1 MNRKKLVI
9 GIGIVILIATIIA
22 MVFFG
27 IDATTRRAN
36 KMMKEYSEEMEV
48 LIKDKYVEQITKG
61 VLFYIDTYS
70 KYAVVVENAN
80 GEKIILTTT
89 KEIYVE
95 LEIQGYY
102 KIKVYNSQLVEC
114 ASTLQGW

>member
-27 IDATTRRAN
+27 IDAITRRAN
-36 KMMKEYSEEMEV
+36 KMMKDFSEEMEV
-48 LIKDKYVEQITKG
+48 LVKDKYVEQITHG
-61 VLFYIDTYS
+61 GLFYINTYS
-70 KYAVVVENAN
+70 KYRVVVENAN
-80 GEKIILTTT
+80 GEKIILSTT

-102 KIKVYNSQLVEC
+102 KIKVYEEQLVEC
-114 ASTLQGW
+114 VSTLQGW